1 MIRLADSCQLRRH
14 RLGLDPL
21 GFDHRVGHLWRL
33 SSMLKSAN
41 ASFCGDEEGKSGTS
55 RGGARAPCSAP
66 SAMALAGRQSL
77 RASLQAQARYKD
89 SLLRPGSLLS
99 PGSWGLRGC
108 APTDTGA
115 KMPFEFPSML
125 PLLSSPLAYFFFP
138 TFSGQCITSPR
149 AVWRLL
155 WRPDLASPMPFHPC
169 GCRYYQ
175 YRLQFSHYRDE
186 RDNRRLTMGQSESSP
201 PLLDG

>member
-1 MIRLADSCQLRRH
+1 MK
-14 RLGLDPL
+14 
-21 GFDHRVGHLWRL
+21 W
-33 SSMLKSAN
+33 
-41 ASFCGDEEGKSGTS
+41 TS
-55 RGGARAPCSAP
+55 RRGPLARVRRRGWRRVAVDFRHWSKGSCVYPGYVLDVRLRPSVVARGLTGWRAP
-66 SAMALAGRQSL
+66 AGVTVIRVFHVYSRGAFKPRRSSPQ
-77 RASLQAQARYKD
+77 
-89 SLLRPGSLLS
+89 PGSS
-99 PGSWGLRGC
+99 PPRAAPAAPAAGGQRRRGRW
-108 APTDTGA
+108 
-115 KMPFEFPSML
+115 KRPFEFPSML